1 MSKQIEDKAKEA
13 KQNDEKTTG
22 DKVQI
27 SFHKT
32 DFSKKTQE
40 FLTSKK
46 IKKKFLLFPRKIL
59 KVFSN

>member
-13 KQNDEKTTG
+13 KQNDGKTTG

-27 SFHKT
+27 
-32 DFSKKTQE
+32 QE

-46 IKKKFLLFPRKIL
+46 
-59 KVFSN
+59 N